1 MKLNFYLRDGTS
13 KSETPI
19 LLFARSG
26 KSEKGSVNTI
36 KIATGLK
43 IRPRDWNSNAKAPR
57 RGINNESLIN
67 QRLSQVK
74 LIAIEIWTKLIYEN
88 PKVSLQEY
96 KEVLKENIQT
106 PVTKQISQ
114 SSKSTIFEYLFQFI
128 ESISNERSISTI
140 EKYKNLHRL
149 LLTYSDRLT
158 FENIDLSF
166 FDSIKSHWL
175 KENSLSNTTINKNI
189 KLLKTF
195 LSWAFDRKITDNDE
209 FKRFKPMKQHDLNIV
224 ALTKAE
230 FDAIYELKIMSSH
243 LARVRDVFCFAC
255 LTGQRWSDI
264 YKIDR
269 DEIIDSTWSITQEK
283 SKKKIRV
290 PLLPQALAIL
300 KKYKDDEQPLPIIS
314 GQKTNQHLKEIGK
327 LAGLNEI
334 ISIEVL
340 RGSETQKT
348 KRTKSDLL
356 TTHVARKSFIT
367 ISFALGMNP
376 SDVMAITGHTTYA
389 AMKPYILVTED
400 QKRNSLINA
409 WQKK

>member
-1 MKLNFYLRDGTS
+1 MYTVVDTNSKLNSMKLNFYLRDGTS
-13 KSETPI
+13 KSENTHFAFR
-19 LLFARSG
+19 LFR
-26 KSEKGSVNTI
+26 KIRKGIVNTI
-36 KIATGLK
+36 KIPTGLK

-175 KENSLSNTTINKNI
+175 K
-189 KLLKTF
+189 
-195 LSWAFDRKITDNDE
+195 KI
-209 FKRFKPMKQHDLNIV
+209 L
-224 ALTKAE
+224 
-230 FDAIYELKIMSSH
+230 
-243 LARVRDVFCFAC
+243 
-255 LTGQRWSDI
+255 
-264 YKIDR
+264 
-269 DEIIDSTWSITQEK
+269 
-283 SKKKIRV
+283 
-290 PLLPQALAIL
+290 
-300 KKYKDDEQPLPIIS
+300 
-314 GQKTNQHLKEIGK
+314 
-327 LAGLNEI
+327 
-334 ISIEVL
+334 
-340 RGSETQKT
+340 
-348 KRTKSDLL
+348 
-356 TTHVARKSFIT
+356 
-367 ISFALGMNP
+367 
-376 SDVMAITGHTTYA
+376 
-389 AMKPYILVTED
+389 
-400 QKRNSLINA
+400 
-409 WQKK
+409 

>member
-1 MKLNFYLRDGTS
+1 M
-13 KSETPI
+13 
-19 LLFARSG
+19 
-26 KSEKGSVNTI
+26 
-36 KIATGLK
+36 
-43 IRPRDWNSNAKAPR
+43 
-57 RGINNESLIN
+57 
-67 QRLSQVK
+67 SQVK
-74 LIAIEIWTKLIYEN
+74 LIATEIWTKLIYEN

-300 KKYKDDEQPLPIIS
+300 KKIQ
-314 GQKTNQHLKEIGK
+314 
-327 LAGLNEI
+327 
-334 ISIEVL
+334 
-340 RGSETQKT
+340 R
-348 KRTKSDLL
+348 
-356 TTHVARKSFIT
+356 
-367 ISFALGMNP
+367 
-376 SDVMAITGHTTYA
+376 
-389 AMKPYILVTED
+389 
-400 QKRNSLINA
+400 
-409 WQKK
+409 

>member
-1 MKLNFYLRDGTS
+1 MKLNFYLRDANS

-26 KSEKGSVNTI
+26 KSEKGIVNTI
-36 KIATGLK
+36 KIPTGIK
-43 IRPRDWNSNAKAPR
+43 IKPRDWNPNAKAPR
-57 RGINNESLIN
+57 RGINHESLIN

-74 LIAIEIWTKLIYEN
+74 LIATEIWTKLIYDN
-88 PKVSLQEY
+88 PKVSLQKFQEL
-96 KEVLKENIQT
+96 LKENIQT

-114 SSKSTIFEYLFQFI
+114 SSKSTFFEYLSQFI

-149 LLTYSDRLT
+149 LLTYSDRIT
-158 FENIDLSF
+158 FDNINLSF
-166 FDSIKSHWL
+166 FDNIKSHWL

-195 LSWAFDRKITDNDE
+195 LYWAFDRKITVIDE

-243 LARVRDVFCFAC
+243 LSRVRDVFCFAC

-264 YKIDR
+264 SKIER
-269 DEIIDSTWSITQEK
+269 DAIINSTWSITQEK
-283 SKKKIRV
+283 GKKKIRV
-290 PLLPQALAIL
+290 PLLPQALEIL
-300 KKYKDDEQPLPIIS
+300 KKYKSDNQPLPIIS

-334 ISIEVL
+334 ISIEML
-340 RGSETQKT
+340 RGNEIQKT
-348 KRTKSDLL
+348 KRTKADLL

-376 SDVMAITGHTTYA
+376 TDVMAITGHSTYA

-400 QKRNSLINA
+400 QKTKALNNA
-409 WQKK
+409 WIKK